1 MDADTPHQGVKIAR
15 RITKGP
21 YRVPPAEFRFV
32 KGTSGNFKGRPP
44 KERALVTTK
53 FGGQPGIGFESRI
66 KGIAIEEAYRL
77 ISIPDG
83 NRVERIPLI
92 QAILRKIGVNAANG
106 NTRAQKIIL
115 NLVLGAEA
123 ERTAASAELLRAAVE
138 GKEYWAAV
146 FAECDRRG
154 IDRPE
159 PVPHPDDVVID
170 YQTGEVRIKGPV
182 MTEQKDARETLIY
195 NKKEFEKNLERCIKA
210 MEADPDDLELRRRHK
225 KLTQIIEWIGR
236 GAPFTG

>member
-1 MDADTPHQGVKIAR
+1 MTTSDDSV
-15 RITKGP
+15 KGP

-195 NKKEFEKNLERCIKA
+195 NKKKFEKDLKICIKA
-210 MEADPDDLELRRRHK
+210 METDPDNLELRRTHEQ
-225 KLTQIIEWIGR
+225 LTQITDWIR
-236 GAPFTG
+236 KGAPFSG

>member
-1 MDADTPHQGVKIAR
+1 MTTSDDSV
-15 RITKGP
+15 KGP

-138 GKEYWAAV
+138 GKEYWAAI
-146 FAECDRRG
+146 FAEYDRRG

-159 PVPHPDDVVID
+159 PIPHPDDVVID
-170 YQTGEVRIKGPV
+170 YKTGEVRINGPV
-182 MTEQKDARETLIY
+182 MSEQKDAQEMALY

>member
-1 MDADTPHQGVKIAR
+1 MTTSDDSV
-15 RITKGP
+15 KGP

>member
-1 MDADTPHQGVKIAR
+1 MTTSDDSV
-15 RITKGP
+15 KGP

-115 NLVLGAEA
+115 NLVP
-123 ERTAASAELLRAAVE
+123 
-138 GKEYWAAV
+138 V

-182 MTEQKDARETLIY
+182 MTEQKDARETALFY
-195 NKKEFEKNLERCIKA
+195 KKKFEKDLKICIKA
-210 MEADPDDLELRRRHK
+210 METDPDNLELRRTHEQ
-225 KLTQIIEWIGR
+225 LTQITDWIR
-236 GAPFTG
+236 KGAPFSG